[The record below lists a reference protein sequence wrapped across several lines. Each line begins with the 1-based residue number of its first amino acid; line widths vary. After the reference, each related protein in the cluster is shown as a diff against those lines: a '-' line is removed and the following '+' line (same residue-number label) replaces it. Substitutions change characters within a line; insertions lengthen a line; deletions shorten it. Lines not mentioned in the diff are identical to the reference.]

1 MQFSDLER
9 QYEEILDASRKR
21 GEILGEGGARDK
33 RRHPRLSVDSG
44 DLFISS
50 VPEFSVLDMS
60 LSGMAFLSNHPLGD
74 GEIIHIALG
83 SMLSVDAQ
91 ILSCR
96 LEEAPSE
103 FLDAQFRINCEFL
116 HDSRGMEMLVTLKG
130 KPS

>member
-1 MQFSDLER
+1 MQSSDLER
-9 QYEEILDASRKR
+9 QYEEILESSRKR
-21 GEILGEGGARDK
+21 GDISATDMNDK
-33 RRHPRLSVDSG
+33 RRHPRLSVDAS
-44 DLFISS
+44 DMFISS

-60 LSGMAFLSNHPLGD
+60 LSGMAFLSNHPLGE

-91 ILSCR
+91 ILTCR

-116 HDSRGMEMLVTLKG
+116 HDTRGMELLVSLKG
-130 KPS
+130 QPN

>member
-1 MQFSDLER
+1 MQLNELER
-9 QYEEILDASRKR
+9 QYEEILASSRRR
-21 GEILGEGGARDK
+21 GEISSTDINDK
-33 RRHPRLSVDSG
+33 RRHPRMNVNASDM
-44 DLFISS
+44 FISS

-60 LSGMAFLSNHPLGD
+60 LSGMAFLSNHPLAE

-91 ILSCR
+91 ILTCR

-116 HDSRGMEMLVTLKG
+116 QDTRGMELLVSLKG
-130 KPS
+130 QPS